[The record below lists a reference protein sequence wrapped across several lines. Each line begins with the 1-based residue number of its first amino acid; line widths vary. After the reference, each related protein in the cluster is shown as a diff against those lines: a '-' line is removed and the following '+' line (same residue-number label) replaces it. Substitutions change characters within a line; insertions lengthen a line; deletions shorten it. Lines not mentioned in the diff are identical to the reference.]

1 MMIDQWV
8 MLQQL
13 PPAGHLKKTQYTL
26 YTINILFYFTWR
38 LRPSFLSFVETP
50 TKYHLLS
57 KPAIIIIITVAVFVS
72 IIIKSEH
79 SFKYYDFTLTEYMRL
94 DKWGWGSA
102 RVSKAL
108 FASPRIR
115 WHFFVY
121 AGPTPLSNCTCWCL
135 STISNSVIPCK
146 VRYLC
151 FHWKSNFTPIKSC
164 NNRIYNPVLQA
175 PSILP
180 GALTMWYNEV
190 SRKLS
195 MMIIIAL
202 PIFFLFRGWS
212 NEMGRYNLKKSAIHD
227 SGASVQE
234 KMRGGGF
241 QEIKEHSF
249 KCKVK

>member
-1 MMIDQWV
+1 
-8 MLQQL
+8 
-13 PPAGHLKKTQYTL
+13 
-26 YTINILFYFTWR
+26 
-38 LRPSFLSFVETP
+38 
-50 TKYHLLS
+50 
-57 KPAIIIIITVAVFVS
+57 
-72 IIIKSEH
+72 
-79 SFKYYDFTLTEYMRL
+79 MRL
-94 DKWGWGSA
+94 DKWGWGRA
-102 RVSKAL
+102 RVSNAL
-108 FASPRIR
+108 FASPGIR

-135 STISNSVIPCK
+135 STISNSVIHCK

-175 PSILP
+175 PSIPP

-195 MMIIIAL
+195 MMIIIA
-202 PIFFLFRGWS
+202 IFFFFLEGGVMKWEGTISRNQLYMIAGC
-212 NEMGRYNLKKSAIHD
+212 
-227 SGASVQE
+227 QE

>member
-1 MMIDQWV
+1 
-8 MLQQL
+8 MLL
-13 PPAGHLKKTQYTL
+13 LLLLLFLFLLLLKV
-26 YTINILFYFTWR
+26 NIV
-38 LRPSFLSFVETP
+38 LS
-50 TKYHLLS
+50 
-57 KPAIIIIITVAVFVS
+57 IC
-72 IIIKSEH
+72 
-79 SFKYYDFTLTEYMRL
+79 TLTEYMRL
-94 DKWGWGSA
+94 DKWGWGRA

-121 AGPTPLSNCTCWCL
+121 AGPTLLSNCTCWCL
-135 STISNSVIPCK
+135 STISNSVIHCK

-164 NNRIYNPVLQA
+164 NNRIYNSVLQA

-202 PIFFLFRGWS
+202 PIFFFFLEGGVMKWEGTISRNQLYMIAGCLFRKKRG
-212 NEMGRYNLKKSAIHD
+212 EVGFRRLKSTPLSA
-227 SGASVQE
+227 
-234 KMRGGGF
+234 K
-241 QEIKEHSF
+241 
-249 KCKVK
+249 